1 MGEEKQIVVI
11 HYNGVTHTMDSGLC
25 ERVGS
30 IILAQF
36 VNLHISVSGLGLCPC
51 FLRVLF
57 LLLNKYI
64 YTEMKIKRH

>member
-1 MGEEKQIVVI
+1 MGEEKHMVVI

-51 FLRVLF
+51 FPCVLF
-57 LLLNKYI
+57 LLLNKHMYI
-64 YTEMKIKRH
+64 